1 MQKILIVEDNP
12 EMRKVLTQIFEQ
24 IICFR
29 KHYQKQ
35 AIPVSRRFPELR
47 QSCF

>member
-1 MQKILIVEDNP
+1 MQKILIVEDD
-12 EMRKVLTQIFEQ
+12 TIS

-29 KHYQKQ
+29 KHYPKQ

-47 QSCF
+47 QSCFEYAGA